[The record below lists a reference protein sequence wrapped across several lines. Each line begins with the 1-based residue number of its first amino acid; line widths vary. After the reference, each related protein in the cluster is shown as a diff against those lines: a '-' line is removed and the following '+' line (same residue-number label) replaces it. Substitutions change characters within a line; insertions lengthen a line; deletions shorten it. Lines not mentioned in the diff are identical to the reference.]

1 MATAEAEVE
10 AFLSKAGPAHFSG
23 ALNEKVKGLLVH
35 TTELKGA
42 SLVKYVYQARICMML
57 LSPRSDYP

>member
-23 ALNEKVKGLLVH
+23 ALNEKVKDLLVH
-35 TTELKGA
+35 TTELKGRIPCR
-42 SLVKYVYQARICMML
+42 VRIPCPYVHGAA
-57 LSPRSDYP
+57 

>member
-10 AFLSKAGPAHFSG
+10 AFLGKAGPAHFSG
-23 ALNEKVKGLLVH
+23 DLNEKVQDLLVH

-42 SLVKYVYQARICMML
+42 SLVRYVYQARIYMAL
-57 LSPRSDYP
+57 LSPRPDYP